1 MLATTD
7 LFEVIVFVA
16 VAFLLVNAALILLA
30 LVMKRDAERHGPKD
44 FDDHPELKGPSE
56 R

>member
-1 MLATTD
+1 MLANTD
-7 LFEVIVFVA
+7 PCT
-16 VAFLLVNAALILLA
+16 LLVFLVVAYFSINGLIVLVALL
-30 LVMKRDAERHGPKD
+30 MKRDAERHGPKD